1 MTTTKKALLA
11 AYGEWGTLYR
21 RHLIDHNKEKYYT
34 LLCSCVLH
42 ERITEVDLK
51 ADRFYEETV
60 NRLKKQKNVTE
71 ELRIN
76 NPELWKK
83 MMNKI
88 TDEATE
94 KVYREVIFK
103 EK

>member
-1 MTTTKKALLA
+1 M
-11 AYGEWGTLYR
+11 
-21 RHLIDHNKEKYYT
+21 

-60 NRLKKQKNVTE
+60 IRLKKQKNVTE

-83 MMNKI
+83 RMKKI
-88 TDEATE
+88 TDEATNT
-94 KVYREVIFK
+94 VYREVIFK
-103 EK
+103 EE

>member
-1 MTTTKKALLA
+1 M
-11 AYGEWGTLYR
+11 
-21 RHLIDHNKEKYYT
+21 

-42 ERITEVDLK
+42 ESITEVDLK
-51 ADRFYEETV
+51 AGRFYEETV

-71 ELRIN
+71 KLRIN

-83 MMNKI
+83 RMNKI

>member
-1 MTTTKKALLA
+1 M
-11 AYGEWGTLYR
+11 
-21 RHLIDHNKEKYYT
+21 
-34 LLCSCVLH
+34 LLCSCLLH

-83 MMNKI
+83 KMNKI

-94 KVYREVIFK
+94 TVFHEVIFK